1 MGSSSGR
8 RRVRLTEAPLCL
20 RRARRQ
26 AQAAFGGRFAK
37 LDPCARLRPFST
49 IGLDAAN
56 RPVGPDL
63 CVEAYGETTP
73 RRIGAVT
80 AKRPKRSGRSAP
92 QGALDGDEAAWL
104 RPAAPRVPQTRGVH
118 EPFGRGKKTSVGA
131 ASASIT
137 IKQLK

>member
-63 CVEAYGETTP
+63 CVEAYGETKP

-80 AKRPKRSGRSAP
+80 PKGPKRREGARPRARLTAMRRRGPPPPRAP
-92 QGALDGDEAAWL
+92 QTEAFTSL
-104 RPAAPRVPQTRGVH
+104 LVGGKKRGERPAPYHYKP
-118 EPFGRGKKTSVGA
+118 
-131 ASASIT
+131 
-137 IKQLK
+137 LK